1 MIDSRMKLGQTTA
14 LFSATLSPPSYY
26 KTVLGC
32 DHPQEKTNSYS
43 FPSPFSQENLCL
55 LVCGQINTRWAAREE
70 SLVPIAR
77 LIHQMVSAKKGN
89 YLAYFPS
96 YQYLEKEAEVFSK
109 LYPDIRLICQS
120 PQMDDQ
126 ERTDF
131 CSSLIIPILPLLYSD
146 LPFWAEFIPKGW
158 I

>member
-1 MIDSRMKLGQTTA
+1 
-14 LFSATLSPPSYY
+14 
-26 KTVLGC
+26 
-32 DHPQEKTNSYS
+32 
-43 FPSPFSQENLCL
+43 
-55 LVCGQINTRWAAREE
+55 
-70 SLVPIAR
+70 
-77 LIHQMVSAKKGN
+77 MVSAKKGN

-126 ERTDF
+126 ERADF
-131 CSSLIIPILPLLYSD
+131 LQQFDHPDSSPALLG
-146 LPFWAEFIPKGW
+146 LPFWAGSIPKGW